1 MPAEHEIPDCNR
13 NCHAPLTQRAI
24 AKTTCALCDENH
36 TKDGRGRRKAAF
48 CHNLFVWPVRNI
60 TVGTQLINQR
70 ELSWTLRTFV
80 KRPRPAD
87 DGQKRCRGTTLNGS
101 IF

>member
-1 MPAEHEIPDCNR
+1 MLKA
-13 NCHAPLTQRAI
+13 NCVHARANLWRPKI
-24 AKTTCALCDENH
+24 CRALLQIGD
-36 TKDGRGRRKAAF
+36 RPGRREAAF
-48 CHNLFVWPVRNI
+48 CHNLFVCPARNV
-60 TVGTQLINQR
+60 TVGTRLINQR